1 MQSVDELKRQAAERS
16 MAYVKDGMRI
26 GLGTGSTAK
35 HVLELLGQRVRDGLT
50 ILGVPSSHE
59 AAELARRAGIPLAS
73 FHEVDGLDL
82 AIDGAD
88 EVGPQLALIKG
99 GGGALLHEKIVASA
113 AKEFIVVVGEGK
125 VVTTLGK
132 FPLPV
137 EVIQFAAPLVE
148 KQLVAIGANPVL
160 RMTHEIPYMTDEGNW
175 IFDCHFEAIPEPHRT
190 AAEVRS
196 IIGVVEHGLFL
207 NTATRV
213 IVADGQGV
221 SVIER

>member
-1 MQSVDELKRQAAERS
+1 MLSVDESKRQAAERS

-35 HVLELLGQRVRDGLT
+35 YVLELLGQRVRDGLT

-59 AAELARRAGIPLAS
+59 AGELARRVGIPLAS
-73 FHEVDGLDL
+73 FHEVDSLDL

-125 VVTTLGK
+125 VVPTLGK

-148 KQLVAIGANPVL
+148 KHLTAIGGNPVL
-160 RMTHEIPYMTDEGNW
+160 RMQHEVPYLTDEGNW
-175 IFDCHFEAIPEPHRT
+175 IFDCHFGAIPEPERT
-190 AAEVRS
+190 AAEVRG

-207 NTATRV
+207 STATRV

-221 SVIER
+221 SVTER